1 MMKIK
6 IKMINNPINIE
17 TDNVLRLARKYGEQI
32 KEELVFGEI
41 EQINLAKDDEIV
53 FRYEGPSPQ
62 RDFCKEMIRLNKF
75 YSREEINIMS
85 FSGKNKSF
93 GHNGNNY
100 SIWKYHGGSY
110 CKHHWEAY
118 TIRRDKNNRITQ
130 TVKIGP
136 AKGAAGEAAN
146 AGNNFYRYS

>member
-75 YSREEINIMS
+75 YSRQEINIMS

-100 SIWKYHGGSY
+100 SIWKYKGGVNCLHRWVSY
-110 CKHHWEAY
+110 TVK
-118 TIRRDKNNRITQ
+118 RDKNGKVTQ
-130 TVKIGP
+130 SVKINNAVGI
-136 AKGAAGEAAN
+136 AGEIASSS
-146 AGNNFYRYS
+146 NNFYRFS